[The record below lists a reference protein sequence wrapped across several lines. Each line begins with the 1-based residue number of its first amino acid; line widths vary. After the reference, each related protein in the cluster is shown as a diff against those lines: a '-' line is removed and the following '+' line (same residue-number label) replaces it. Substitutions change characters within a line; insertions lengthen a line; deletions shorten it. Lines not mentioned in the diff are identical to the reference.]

1 MVWGNHGERP
11 RSDPCALV
19 GKKQLNKRITNCKLK
34 CSMKEIRASQV
45 ALVVKNSPAMQETWD
60 AVRSL
65 SQEDPCRRAW
75 QLTPV
80 FLPGESHGQRSLV
93 GYSPWGCKETQ
104 LKQLSMHAMHEG
116 NKQETGTE
124 RTRGRV
130 AHMAHTG
137 TQDKLCW
144 MREHTWKVVERD
156 SKYQK

>member
-1 MVWGNHGERP
+1 MFCEGNKGFP
-11 RSDPCALV
+11 SGTS
-19 GKKQLNKRITNCKLK
+19 GKELACHAAD
-34 CSMKEIRASQV
+34 IRD
-45 ALVVKNSPAMQETWD
+45 T
-60 AVRSL
+60 VRSL

-80 FLPGESHGQRSLV
+80 FLPGESHGQSSLV

-130 AHMAHTG
+130 AHMAHIG
-137 TQDKLCW
+137 TQDKLC
-144 MREHTWKVVERD
+144 
-156 SKYQK
+156 